1 MDPNTRYNPSYY
13 TSNNPNLNFQ
23 ENTYQRKYNNF
34 NQAFKSNEPIIEKT
48 NFNNLNNM
56 IHNNMKDIILKQDII
71 EYNIDIDSITRNQNI
86 YPNPFNYTVSFT
98 TSSLTLKTKN
108 HFMVFDNSPNI
119 SRTFKNVKYIR
130 INCVNLPK
138 CYDLSNSSDYF
149 NEGYNKDDINYCYL
163 FDKSLKSYNP
173 LIESYYNISNFYSKD
188 YNPTF
193 DIRLPTYSKFYN
205 PIFDI
210 SKKPIFDSLLNYDE
224 NEQQENQQEQSQEP
238 SQEQEETKTSK
249 EYDEYCKKIILSD
262 YLQKLYKD
270 NIEYLNKPIT
280 LDILENQTLNDTI
293 KINDDFSFVITL
305 SNTKDNHQKYKM
317 LDDVLESID
326 VSNPLLKTYDK
337 ENEKY
342 NQIYD
347 TSIYSSEK
355 TLLSLE
361 VSNSNL
367 FPDKYNPNHLIYCPL
382 FDENIPSNSPTK
394 EELEQLKYSIPEM
407 PLYNPLNQYY
417 NPEFDKFNPNFNS
430 SKLYSFGYV
439 KDLIPCIFPLIPYI
453 KKYNPTYEINEK
465 YYSLYYDRFII
476 MTISSDFSNNTYST
490 SSLMNLKGIKL
501 FRNQNFKGDFFNC
514 YPCGGDT
521 YYFKDNNLY
530 NLNKLNIKFYNSK
543 YEPIEPKN
551 LNFFDDDL
559 NRTNSALNY
568 KFQNNISLT
577 IGVIEN
583 EMNMTKIN

>member
-1 MDPNTRYNPSYY
+1 MDPNTRYNPTYY

-23 ENTYQRKYNNF
+23 ENTYPNKYNNF
-34 NQAFKSNEPIIEKT
+34 NQAFKPNEPIIEKT
-48 NFNNLNNM
+48 KFNNLNNM
-56 IHNNMKDIILKQDII
+56 IHNNMKDNILKQDII

-86 YPNPFNYTVSFT
+86 YPNPFDYSVSFT
-98 TSSLTLKTKN
+98 TSSSTLKTKN
-108 HFMVFDNSPNI
+108 HFMIFDNSPNI

-130 INCVNLPK
+130 VNCVNLPK
-138 CYDLSNSSDYF
+138 CYDLSNSSDPS
-149 NEGYNKDDINYCYL
+149 NQGYNKNDINYCYL
-163 FDKSLKSYNP
+163 FDKTLKTYNP
-173 LIESYYNISNFYSKD
+173 LIENYYNISNFYSKN

-193 DIRLPTYSKFYN
+193 DIRLPTYSKYYN

-210 SKKPIFDSLLNYDE
+210 SKKIIYDSLLNYDE
-224 NEQQENQQEQSQEP
+224 
-238 SQEQEETKTSK
+238 EQEEEKISK
-249 EYDEYCKKIILSD
+249 EYDEYSKNIILSD
-262 YLQKLYKD
+262 YLQQLYKN
-270 NIEYLNKPIT
+270 NIENLNKPIT
-280 LDILENQTLNDTI
+280 LNILDNQSLNDTI
-293 KINDDFSFVITL
+293 KINDEFSFVITL
-305 SNTKDNHQKYKM
+305 SNTKKNHQQYKM
-317 LDDVLESID
+317 LDDVIDSND
-326 VSNPLLKTYDK
+326 VSNPLLNTYDK

-342 NQIYD
+342 NPIYD

-367 FPDKYNPNHLIYCPL
+367 FPNKYDPNNLFYCPI
-382 FDENIPSNSPTK
+382 FDENIPTNQPTTN
-394 EELEQLKYSIPEM
+394 ELQQLKFSIPEL

-417 NPEFDKFNPNFNS
+417 NPEFDKTNPNFNP
-430 SKLYSFGYV
+430 SKLYSFGYI
-439 KDLIPCIFPLIPYI
+439 KELMPCVFPLIPYI
-453 KKYNPTYEINEK
+453 FKYNLIYELNEEF
-465 YYSLYYDRFII
+465 YSLYFDRFII
-476 MTISSDFSNNTYST
+476 MTISTDFSNNTYST

-501 FRNQNFKGDFFNC
+501 FRNQNFDGDFFNC

-543 YEPIEPKN
+543 YEPIEPKY
-551 LNFFDDDL
+551 LNTFDDDL
-559 NRTNSALNY
+559 NRINSCLNY

>member
-1 MDPNTRYNPSYY
+1 MDPNTRFNPSYY
-13 TSNNPNLNFQ
+13 TSNNPNFNFQ
-23 ENTYQRKYNNF
+23 ENTYPKKYNNF
-34 NQAFKSNEPIIEKT
+34 TQAFKPNEPIIEKT
-48 NFNNLNNM
+48 KFNNLNNM
-56 IHNNMKDIILKQDII
+56 VHNNMKEIILKQDIN

-86 YPNPFNYTVSFT
+86 YHNPFDYTVSFT
-98 TSSLTLKTKN
+98 TSSSTLKTNN

-130 INCVNLPK
+130 VNCVNLPK
-138 CYDLSNSSDYF
+138 CYDLSNSSDPL
-149 NEGYNKDDINYCYL
+149 NQGYNKNDINYCYL

-173 LIESYYNISNFYSKD
+173 LIENYFNISNFYSKD
-188 YNPTF
+188 YNSTF
-193 DIRLPTYSKFYN
+193 DITLNTYSKYYN

-210 SKKPIFDSLLNYDE
+210 SKKIIYDNLLNYDE
-224 NEQQENQQEQSQEP
+224 NEENNEEQQE
-238 SQEQEETKTSK
+238 EETKTSE
-249 EYDEYCKKIILSD
+249 EYDNYCKKIILSD
-262 YLQKLYKD
+262 YLQQLYKN

-280 LDILENQTLNDTI
+280 LYILENQSLNDTI
-293 KINDDFSFVITL
+293 KINDDFSFALSL

-317 LDDVLESID
+317 LDDVLESIE

-342 NQIYD
+342 NPIYD

-367 FPDKYNPNHLIYCPL
+367 FPDKYNPNNLRYCPV

-394 EELEQLKYSIPEM
+394 EELIQLKFSIPEL
-407 PLYNPLNQYY
+407 PLYNPLNSNY
-417 NPEFDKFNPNFNS
+417 NPEFDKSNPNFNP
-430 SKLYSFGYV
+430 SKLYSFGFI
-439 KDLIPCIFPLIPYI
+439 KELMPCVFPLIPYI
-453 KKYNPTYEINEK
+453 PKYNPTYEINEEH
-465 YYSLYYDRFII
+465 YSLYYDRFII
-476 MTISSDFSNNTYST
+476 MTISTDFSNNTYST

-501 FRNQNFKGDFFNC
+501 FRNQNFDGYFFNC

-530 NLNKLNIKFYNSK
+530 NLNKLKIKFYNSK
-543 YEPIEPKN
+543 YEPIEPKY
-551 LNFFDDDL
+551 LNYFDDDL
-559 NRTNSALNY
+559 NRTTSALNY

-583 EMNMTKIN
+583 EMNMTNIN